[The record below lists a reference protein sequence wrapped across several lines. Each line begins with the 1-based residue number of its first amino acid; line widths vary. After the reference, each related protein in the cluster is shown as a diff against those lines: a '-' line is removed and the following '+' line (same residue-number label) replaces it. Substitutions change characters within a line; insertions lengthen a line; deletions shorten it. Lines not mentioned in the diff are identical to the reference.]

1 MKCGNCGLV
10 HPPLEQVCRRC
21 EIDMKTGERRARTE
35 AYAGAKARTGGTRL
49 RKVPARDPGGPAA
62 AESVPETRESRRR
75 EPRKSAGQ
83 AEAPATR
90 KPGKPGL
97 GSFIIQ
103 SPAKGEISSLS
114 CLQCEGDMEI
124 KIKAPFSRSW
134 PVILIVVGV
143 MVFFAGLAAKSYLAW
158 IMTAASVAA
167 GIFYLRVGKTY
178 WKCDSCG
185 HVINRE

>member
-35 AYAGAKARTGGTRL
+35 TYAGAKTRTGGTRL

-62 AESVPETRESRRR
+62 AESAPETRESRRR

-90 KPGKPGL
+90 KSTKPGL

-114 CLQCEGDMEI
+114 CLQCEGEI
-124 KIKAPFSRSW
+124 ENQKSRASEPLSSKAPTKERYRACRVSS
-134 PVILIVVGV
+134 
-143 MVFFAGLAAKSYLAW
+143 AKG
-158 IMTAASVAA
+158 T
-167 GIFYLRVGKTY
+167 
-178 WKCDSCG
+178 WK
-185 HVINRE
+185 